1 MPIALLKLIVLHN
14 RAMLRRALRGLRTAR
29 GAVFVA
35 LSAVLLVTWLT
46 SKSLGA
52 ASPGAGDAETI
63 RTFFPMWLWSI
74 CVLNLLTSAGER
86 AIAFTPPEVDFLFPG
101 PFTRRQLLGYKLLKS
116 AAGAAV
122 TATLFSIL
130 FLRYVQSWSAGWVGI
145 FGSLLFLQLF
155 SMALVLVGET
165 LIELV
170 HARARVVAI
179 AAVVVVTALSILPVL
194 RAGRGRSL
202 GELGI
207 AWGATSLGAAILAP
221 FQVFGHIV
229 GARHLAPDALPWLL
243 AAALVLG
250 ALALVIIGLD
260 ARGLEAAARAG
271 ERLHERMERIRRGG
285 VISRPGPRAGRLRL
299 PLPPRLGGA
308 GPIVWR
314 QLTSA
319 VRQSRAV
326 MMLLLLLCVALGPV
340 LYAAGATGEGDTVA
354 LMISIVFSMN
364 TLFANALR
372 FDFRGDLGHFEVLK
386 GLPVRPVAIV
396 VAQLTAPTL
405 VLTMCQVALL
415 IGAGVFLRID
425 AGMLLAAALIMAPL
439 NALVFA
445 IENLL
450 FLWFPAQIWA
460 ASPGD
465 VQGSARRMTIFL
477 AKAMILLVA
486 CTVAATLGLA
496 AWILAGKSAGAFV
509 VTTASILSL
518 ETAALLPPMV
528 VAFRRFDP
536 SMGPSL

>member
-1 MPIALLKLIVLHN
+1 MPIALLRLIVLHN

-35 LSAVLLVTWLT
+35 LGAVLLTTWLT

-52 ASPGAGDAETI
+52 SGPGVSDAEAI
-63 RTFFPMWLWSI
+63 KTFFPMWLLSI

-86 AIAFTPPEVDFLFPG
+86 AIAFTPPEVDFLFTG

-130 FLRYVQSWSAGWVGI
+130 FVRYVQSWPAGWVGI
-145 FGSLLFLQLF
+145 FGSLVFLQLF
-155 SMALVLVGET
+155 SMTIVLVGET
-165 LIELV
+165 LNDYV

-179 AAVVVVTALSILPVL
+179 AAMLIVLAISLLPVL
-194 RAGRGRSL
+194 RADRARSF
-202 GELGI
+202 GAVGT
-207 AWGATSLGAAILAP
+207 AWGATSLGTIILAP
-221 FQVFGHIV
+221 FEIFGRIV
-229 GARHLAPDALPWLL
+229 SAEHLTPDALPWVLL
-243 AAALVLG
+243 AGLVLG
-250 ALALVIIGLD
+250 ALALTVIGLD

-285 VISRPGPRAGRLRL
+285 VISRSGARAGRLRL
-299 PLPPRLGGA
+299 PPFPRLAGA

-314 QLTSA
+314 QLISA
-319 VRQSRAV
+319 MRQSRAV
-326 MMLLLLLCVALGPV
+326 MMLLLVLCVALGPV
-340 LYAAGATGEGDTVA
+340 LYAAGAGGEGDTVA
-354 LMISIVFSMN
+354 LMVSVVFSMN

-372 FDFRGDLGHFEVLK
+372 FDFRGDLTHFEVLK
-386 GLPVRPVAIV
+386 SLPVRPVAIV

-405 VLTMCQVALL
+405 VLTLCQMALL
-415 IGAGVFLRID
+415 LGAAVFLPIEPRVVF
-425 AGMLLAAALIMAPL
+425 AAALIMAPL

-477 AKAMILLVA
+477 AKALILLLA
-486 CTVAATLGLA
+486 GTLAATVGLA
-496 AWILAGKSAGAFV
+496 AWAIAGKSVAAFV
-509 VTTASILSL
+509 VATASVLAL
-518 ETAALLPPMV
+518 ETVALLPPMV

-536 SMGPSL
+536 SIGPPL